1 MPTLLDPKAMLE
13 TAGILR
19 NASLFSNT
27 YGYRGISHTQEVMM
41 MTIMMW

>member
-1 MPTLLDPKAMLE
+1 MPTLPDAKAMLE
-13 TAGILR
+13 TAGIPR
-19 NASLFSNT
+19 NASP